1 MTGERRPRVV
11 LACDFHLKYT
21 AGLTRGLAEIGC
33 PATLLTRDHDGE
45 FGGRPGAMRAY
56 VHEML
61 DGRATHLELPGR
73 PGRPADWRAVPRA
86 RRRLRKFSPEIVH
99 LQDGVLNDP
108 RLIAGSGARPGR
120 YALNVH
126 DVTSHP
132 GDRRRGGLRP
142 LVRRHGLIGS
152 AGLIFV
158 HAEAVRD
165 RLQAEFAPRAPI
177 VVIPRGVSPV
187 PRAPLPP
194 EPSLLFFGRI
204 REYKGLDVLLDA
216 MPRVWERLPHAR
228 LTIAGDGD
236 RPHHPM
242 LEDGRID
249 LRFGHVPEEEVPAL
263 YERSTTVVLPY
274 REASQSGVG
283 AFAKRHGRSLVV
295 TRVGGLPE
303 LVTPETVRVVPSDD
317 PAALADAL
325 LEVLTTPGLADA
337 MGRAAAASVE
347 SERSWPR
354 VAERLL
360 DAYTRHLL

>member
-86 RRRLRKFSPEIVH
+86 RRRLREFGPEIVH

-108 RLIAGSGARPGR
+108 RLIAGSGARPRR

-126 DVTSHP
+126 DVSSHP
-132 GDRRRGGLRP
+132 GDRRRGGLRR

-152 AGLIFV
+152 AGVIFV

-165 RLQAEFAPRAPI
+165 RLEAEFSPRAPV
-177 VVIPRGVSPV
+177 VVIPRGVSPAR
-187 PRAPLPP
+187 RAPLPLT
-194 EPSLLFFGRI
+194 PSLLFFGRI
-204 REYKGLDVLLDA
+204 RDYKGLDTLLDA
-216 MPRVWERLPHAR
+216 MPRVWERVPEVR

-236 RPHHPM
+236 RPRHPA
-242 LEDGRID
+242 LADRRID
-249 LRFGHVPEEEVPAL
+249 LRFGYVPEDEVPDL

-295 TRVGGLPE
+295 TDVGGLPE
-303 LVTPETVRVVPSDD
+303 LVSSETGRVVPPDD
-317 PAALADAL
+317 PAALANAL
-325 LEVLTTPGLADA
+325 LELVTTPGLADA
-337 MGRAAAASVE
+337 MGLAAAASVE
-347 SERSWPR
+347 AERSWSR

-360 DAYTRHLL
+360 DAYIRHLL